1 MKGICRGSG
10 RRLTMILVATTV
22 TVSGVAAQE
31 PVADFY
37 RGKTIQLIIPS
48 AMGGSVGL
56 YGKLVTDHIG
66 RHIPGHPTVILMQMP
81 GAGGLQSVEYV
92 AHVGPKDGTV
102 LAEILSPS
110 LLVPMMRN
118 TRFNPNQLQWLGSLT
133 ARPGVV
139 GIWHTAAATTLA
151 DAKKVEL
158 SMGSTGVGAG
168 NYWIPTLAN
177 AVLGTKFK
185 LVTGYPGGGDINLAI
200 ERREID
206 GRSNYWTGWTTVK
219 PDWIRDKQL
228 VFLFRT
234 GPKAPDMPDLPAFA
248 DMVSGEERQ
257 MVQIL
262 DAPDDV
268 GVGFFISSGVPA
280 DRAAALRKAFWE
292 MMHDRKFLAEAARL
306 DAPIAPVTGEAVQRV
321 VSSIYATPA
330 TVVERLKTIVNP
342 KK

>member
-1 MKGICRGSG
+1 M
-10 RRLTMILVATTV
+10 
-22 TVSGVAAQE
+22 
-31 PVADFY
+31 
-37 RGKTIQLIIPS
+37 
-48 AMGGSVGL
+48 
-56 YGKLVTDHIG
+56 
-66 RHIPGHPTVILMQMP
+66 
-81 GAGGLQSVEYV
+81 
-92 AHVGPKDGTV
+92 
-102 LAEILSPS
+102 
-110 LLVPMMRN
+110 
-118 TRFNPNQLQWLGSLT
+118 QWLGSLT

-139 GIWHTAAATTLA
+139 GVWHTARATTLEG
-151 DAKKVEL
+151 AKKVEL
-158 SMGSTGVGAG
+158 VMGSTGVGSG

-219 PDWIRDKQL
+219 PDWIREGKL
-228 VFLFRT
+228 KFLFRT
-234 GPKAPDMPDLPAFA
+234 GPKAPDMPDLPSFA
-248 DMVSGEERQ
+248 ELTSGEERQ

-268 GVGFFISSGVPA
+268 GVGFFMASGVPA

-306 DAPIAPVTGEAVQRV
+306 EAPIAPVPADEVQRV
-321 VSSIYATPA
+321 VASIYSTPPS
-330 TVVERLKTIVNP
+330 VIERLKQVITP